1 MKDFHEFFLMSI
13 EDVKRYAAF
22 IRERKRKK

>member
-13 EDVKRYAAF
+13 EDVKRYAVEGLHKF
-22 IRERKRKK
+22 EPD